1 MEKQVCKKAPA
12 FLSVRDPLCREAV
25 LGAREDEAG
34 SYTRPG
40 GARSGGFAAGTL
52 RGSRPAGVPSGTQC
66 APASRFPAAMNLHGP
81 AHEAPV
87 YTWAHA
93 TQNSR
98 ISVGKQMLGYGEKRL
113 CAAHA
118 VSGRGSMLFALN
130 TKPDGKGACTGTK
143 AGRRLCPGCRSMKQK
158 HLGAGQIPVS

>member
-1 MEKQVCKKAPA
+1 MQKSTCFFVCTGS
-12 FLSVRDPLCREAV
+12 FVQGS
-25 LGAREDEAG
+25 GAWGAG
-34 SYTRPG
+34 RRSRFVYA
-40 GARSGGFAAGTL
+40 ARGRTFRRLAAGTL

>member
-12 FLSVRDPLCREAV
+12 FLSVQDPLCREAV

-34 SYTRPG
+34 SYTQPG
-40 GARSGGFAAGTL
+40 GARSGGPAAGTL

-93 TQNSR
+93 AQNSR
-98 ISVGKQMLGYGEKRL
+98 ISVGKQCSNEMLGYGEKRL

-118 VSGRGSMLFALN
+118 FFPEYETRWERGLHRYEGGEAPLPRLPQHEAEESGRRADSCFIN
-130 TKPDGKGACTGTK
+130 
-143 AGRRLCPGCRSMKQK
+143 
-158 HLGAGQIPVS
+158 V

>member
-1 MEKQVCKKAPA
+1 MCKKAPA
-12 FLSVRDPLCREAV
+12 FLSVQDPLCREAV

-118 VSGRGSMLFALN
+118 VSGRGSMLFAEYETRWERGLHRYEGGEA
-130 TKPDGKGACTGTK
+130 PLPRLPQHEAE
-143 AGRRLCPGCRSMKQK
+143 ASGRRADSCF
-158 HLGAGQIPVS
+158 INV